1 VVTDSYSIDSIK
13 KKLRKETG
21 DEKAEIKLIEY
32 FSRHFSEKKKYKK
45 AISNFTKS
53 LAAYSLI
60 CYIMAIKDRHN
71 GNILIDIEGH
81 ILHIDFGFL
90 LSNSPGGNM
99 KFENVPF
106 KLTSEFAEIM
116 GGQGSK
122 EFERFRH
129 LMKDGFMALQEHAD
143 KIIMLVEMM
152 ILG

>member
-1 VVTDSYSIDSIK
+1 MRKKRSDSLNSSIDISEIENQK
-13 KKLRKETG
+13 VNHPFLILLEFRK
-21 DEKAEIKLIEY
+21 AV
-32 FSRHFSEKKKYKK
+32 
-45 AISNFTKS
+45 SNFTKS

-81 ILHIDFGFL
+81 IIHIDFGFL

-106 KLTSEFAEIM
+106 KLTNEFVEII
-116 GGQGSK
+116 GGTDSK

-129 LMKDGFMALQEHAD
+129 LMRNGFMALQEHAD
-143 KIIMLVEMM
+143 KVIMLVEMM